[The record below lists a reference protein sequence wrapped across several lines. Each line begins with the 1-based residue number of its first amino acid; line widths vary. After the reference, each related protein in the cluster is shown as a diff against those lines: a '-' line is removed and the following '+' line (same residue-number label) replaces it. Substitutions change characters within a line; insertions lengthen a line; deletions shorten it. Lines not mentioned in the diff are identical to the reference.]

1 MSRKT
6 IVFNMPAQGAGR
18 ASEPPASEPLEGE
31 IVAPDEP
38 DRWVSERQTE
48 APSDAQAPASALFAL
63 SGEAGSASARFDL
76 AAERNLSQVV
86 ALSLALPPVLG
97 WFWCA
102 NAFERYR
109 RLFA

>member
-6 IVFNMPAQGAGR
+6 IVFNMPAQDAGR
-18 ASEPPASEPLEGE
+18 ANEPLEGE
-31 IVAPDEP
+31 IAAPGEP
-38 DRWVSERQTE
+38 DRWVRESQIEQ
-48 APSDAQAPASALFAL
+48 PSSAGAPASAFFAA
-63 SGEAGSASARFDL
+63 SGAPASGLPFDL

-86 ALSLALPPVLG
+86 ALSLALPSALG

>member
-6 IVFNMPAQGAGR
+6 IVFNMPTPDAGR
-18 ASEPPASEPLEGE
+18 ASESLTSGPLEGE
-31 IVAPDEP
+31 IVAAGEP
-38 DRWVSERQTE
+38 DRWVSERRIDE
-48 APSDAQAPASALFAL
+48 PRDAQAPGAFLGLPGMTGAD
-63 SGEAGSASARFDL
+63 GVPFDL
-76 AAERNLSQVV
+76 AAERTLPQVV

-102 NAFERYR
+102 NALERYR